1 MKQKIID
8 FLTYILAFI
17 VGIGG
22 CLLGMVFEVISIVIG
37 FIVLMWIISLFW

>member
-17 VGIGG
+17 MGIGG
-22 CLLGMVFEVISIVIG
+22 CLLGMVMEVISLIIG
-37 FIVLMWIISLFW
+37 LLVLMWIISLFW